1 MMRFIKRLLIA
12 IAAIV
17 IVLIAVAYLL
27 PRQVTVERTVII
39 DTPADE
45 IFPHVN
51 SLKANEAWSPWLSR
65 DPNAV
70 LVYEGPDEGVGSKL
84 TWTSEHPQVGSG
96 TNIITA
102 SEPDRRV
109 ESALDFG
116 SMGTADAWFTLDP
129 AGGSTEVTWGFVTD
143 LGMNPM
149 ARWMGLMMDSW
160 VGADYEDGLN
170 RLKALVEEG

>member
-1 MMRFIKRLLIA
+1 MRFIKRLAIG
-12 IAAIV
+12 IAALV
-17 IVLIAVAYLL
+17 VVLIVVAYLL
-27 PRQVTVERTVII
+27 PRQVTVERTVVI
-39 DTPADE
+39 DAPADE

-65 DPNAV
+65 DPGAV

-96 TNIITA
+96 TNMIIA
-102 SEPDRRV
+102 SEPERRV

-116 SMGTADAWFTLDP
+116 PMGTADVWLTLEP

-160 VGADYEDGLN
+160 VGADYENGLN